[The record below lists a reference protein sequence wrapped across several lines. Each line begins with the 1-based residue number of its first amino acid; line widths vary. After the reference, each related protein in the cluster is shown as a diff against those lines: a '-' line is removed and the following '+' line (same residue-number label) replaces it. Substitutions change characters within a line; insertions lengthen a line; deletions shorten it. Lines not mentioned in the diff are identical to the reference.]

1 MDEGGDD
8 DTTALRD
15 DTKEAM
21 RGYDRLFSR
30 LVLSEASVFVEN
42 PKHEDTCLDGK
53 SQQSR
58 ADTITARE
66 YYAP

>member
-42 PKHEDTCLDGK
+42 PKHEDTCLLRK
-53 SQQSR
+53 
-58 ADTITARE
+58 
-66 YYAP
+66 